1 MTPEEQAHALAV
13 NSLRPS
19 VERRRHLSWL
29 RIGGVLL
36 VCGAI
41 AAALVGFR
49 SASNHPVAAVIPSS
63 FAPYVD
69 VTATPQFGFEDPTQS
84 AASNVVLGFVVSAP
98 SSACQP
104 SWGAS
109 YSLSSAGSTLDL
121 DRRIARLRQ
130 RGGQASISFGGADN
144 SELAIE
150 CTDPAAL
157 TAAYKSVVDRYS
169 ATSIDLDI
177 EGDAASAGT
186 VEDRCAN
193 AIADLVCA
201 ERAAGHNLDV
211 WLTLPVSPTGL
222 TSTGLAVLDSML
234 AAKVP
239 VAGVNA
245 LTMDYGIAVP
255 AGQTMADL
263 AESSLTALQR
273 QIVSSYAK
281 AGTTLSVDAAW
292 SHIGATPMIGQNDT
306 VPEVF
311 SLTDATA
318 LLAFARE
325 HHLLRLSMWS
335 LNRDRDCGPNYANV
349 EIVSPNC
356 SGVSQST
363 NAFTAIFEPFTR
375 IIATTSASSSPTATP
390 SPAPTG
396 PDNPA
401 TSPYQIWNPSAAYP
415 MGTKVVWHHNVYV
428 SKWYTQ
434 GDVPDAP
441 VTAASATPW
450 TLIGPVLPGDH
461 PAPTPTLSVGTYPAW
476 NATAIYVAGDRVL
489 YNGVGYQAKYWTQ
502 GNVPP
507 PPGVSLSPSVNDPWQ
522 LLTS

>member
-1 MTPEEQAHALAV
+1 
-13 NSLRPS
+13 
-19 VERRRHLSWL
+19 
-29 RIGGVLL
+29 
-36 VCGAI
+36 
-41 AAALVGFR
+41 
-49 SASNHPVAAVIPSS
+49 
-63 FAPYVD
+63 
-69 VTATPQFGFEDPTQS
+69 
-84 AASNVVLGFVVSAP
+84 
-98 SSACQP
+98 
-104 SWGAS
+104 
-109 YSLSSAGSTLDL
+109 
-121 DRRIARLRQ
+121 
-130 RGGQASISFGGADN
+130 
-144 SELAIE
+144 
-150 CTDPAAL
+150 
-157 TAAYKSVVDRYS
+157 
-169 ATSIDLDI
+169 
-177 EGDAASAGT
+177 
-186 VEDRCAN
+186 
-193 AIADLVCA
+193 
-201 ERAAGHNLDV
+201 
-211 WLTLPVSPTGL
+211 
-222 TSTGLAVLDSML
+222 ML

-306 VPEVF
+306 VPERF
-311 SLTDATA
+311 TLADAAT

-375 IIATTSASSSPTATP
+375 VMPASSAATSSPTATP

-396 PDNPA
+396 PDDPA
-401 TSPYQIWNPSAAYP
+401 TSPYQIWNPSSAYP
-415 MGTKVVWHHNVYV
+415 MGTKVVWQHNVYIA
-428 SKWYTQ
+428 KWYTQ
-434 GDVPDAP
+434 GDVPNAP
-441 VTAASATPW
+441 VSAASATPW

-461 PAPTPTLSVGTYPAW
+461 PAPTPTLAGGTYPTW
-476 NATAIYVAGDRVL
+476 SATAIYVAGDRVL

-507 PPGVSLSPSVNDPWQ
+507 APGVSLSPSVNDPWQ